1 MHRPL
6 SVSTRRI
13 TPLINELW
21 LLNFRLSDNLQ
32 QNKASC
38 YFVCV
43 HFSSTY
49 WLETEKLIFKFL
61 FPLKV
66 VLTDTLSNNEII
78 TS

>member
-6 SVSTRRI
+6 SISTRRI

-32 QNKASC
+32 QNKAIC
-38 YFVCV
+38 CLVCV

>member
-6 SVSTRRI
+6 SISARRI

-32 QNKASC
+32 QNKATC
-38 YFVCV
+38 CLVCV
-43 HFSSTY
+43 NFSSTY

>member
-6 SVSTRRI
+6 SISTRRI

-21 LLNFRLSDNLQ
+21 QLNFRLSDNLQ
-32 QNKASC
+32 QNKTTC
-38 YFVCV
+38 YLVCV

-61 FPLKV
+61 FPLKM